1 MRILVCEDNLM
12 MSKAIEHKLRSEDY
26 TIDVAID
33 GNQACEKLDQNS
45 YDLVMTDLLMPFL
58 GGLELVNRIR
68 NIMKLKV
75 PIIILSTMGDE
86 NTIIEAFKLGA
97 DDYITKPF
105 SPNELTVRVRRLLM
119 KFQ

>member
-1 MRILVCEDNLM
+1 MRILVCEDNIM

-26 TIDVAID
+26 TIDVATD

-75 PIIILSTMGDE
+75 PIIILSAMGDE
-86 NTIIEAFKLGA
+86 DTIIEAFKLGA